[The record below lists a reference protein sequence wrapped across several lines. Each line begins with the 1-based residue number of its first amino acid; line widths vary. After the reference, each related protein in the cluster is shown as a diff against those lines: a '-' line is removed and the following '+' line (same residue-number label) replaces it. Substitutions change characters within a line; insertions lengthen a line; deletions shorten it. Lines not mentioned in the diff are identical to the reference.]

1 MKKISVIVPVY
12 NTEEYIEKCI
22 NSITGQTYK
31 NLEIIVVNDGSTD
44 NSLNILKSLQSKDSR
59 IRIINQENKG
69 VSAAR
74 NTGLDNATGEYI
86 AFVDS
91 DDYLE
96 RNMYEKMLKYMEES
110 GADLVSA
117 RAFII
122 ERSNKPGE
130 NDYNNYID
138 TFTSQAQILKAYAD
152 GFLTIAVWDK
162 LFTKEVIGKKRFD
175 SSVFCEDAKFV
186 LDICENTKK
195 VLCTSERLYYHLKR
209 IGNSLTNTSFNN
221 FYMTLYFYIKNKRES
236 IIKTNIGYEQS
247 AQRIYFNTIYHL
259 LKVYK
264 RDWDN
269 NKLDN
274 YYKNEIEF
282 LSKEMLNFLS
292 DNEKYIDDKLVIG
305 ARDIVELLNYRLSEI
320 KE

>member
-74 NTGLDNATGEYI
+74 NTGLDNTTGEYI

-96 RNMYEKMLKYMEES
+96 KNMYEKMLKYMGES

-152 GFLTIAVWDK
+152 GFLTIAQTTNGYCLIEPQQLLANNCYEVVGQLYGGRK
-162 LFTKEVIGKKRFD
+162 LSLIELR
-175 SSVFCEDAKFV
+175 
-186 LDICENTKK
+186 DI
-195 VLCTSERLYYHLKR
+195 
-209 IGNSLTNTSFNN
+209 LTEQ
-221 FYMTLYFYIKNKRES
+221 KNKMS
-236 IIKTNIGYEQS
+236 
-247 AQRIYFNTIYHL
+247 
-259 LKVYK
+259 
-264 RDWDN
+264 
-269 NKLDN
+269 
-274 YYKNEIEF
+274 
-282 LSKEMLNFLS
+282 
-292 DNEKYIDDKLVIG
+292 
-305 ARDIVELLNYRLSEI
+305 
-320 KE
+320 